1 MKLKYLLFA
10 PFKKNVGE
18 YTLIDFKK
26 VKNSPYFFDIDIET
40 ATISKTTTEVSGV
53 EVSVSY
59 FLYDQKVILAE
70 CEYDLGDILSEK
82 TISLK
87 ETINNVLK
95 DRLIKSIKYTGEL
108 VEEYS
113 IILIGDEKNPT
124 EYIKENQFL
133 IARLMRNLDNKVEL
147 SEAKDILYS
156 KVSYTKGDLT
166 IVDWEGAVIFAK
178 NSDFESDIELLKV
191 GNYQLLRYRMLD
203 REIEDNLILLR
214 NKLEKKKK
222 SILPRGNSILRQTV
236 DTQLSLLLDFD
247 KVDQS
252 LLLVGDWYSS
262 KLYRM
267 IVSEFYLNDWKKI
280 VKDRLESLSSID
292 ETMRSN
298 LTFSWERF
306 LDIVSIV
313 GWAVLLVG
321 YFWLYFKDAGY

>member
-10 PFKKNVGE
+10 PFAKKVAGYE
-18 YTLIDFKK
+18 LTDFKK
-26 VKNSPYFFDIDIET
+26 VKNSPYFFDIDIDT
-40 ATISKTTTEVSGV
+40 ATISKTSLEVGDTK
-53 EVSVSY
+53 VSIDY

-70 CEYDLGDILSEK
+70 CLYDLGDRLTEA

-87 ETINNVLK
+87 EKINNILK
-95 DRLIKSIKYTGEL
+95 EKLLASVNYKGNL

-113 IILIGDEKNPT
+113 VILVGDENNPT
-124 EYIKENQFL
+124 EFVKDKQFL
-133 IARLMRNLDNKVEL
+133 LARLMRNLDNKVEL
-147 SEAKDILYS
+147 AEAKDILYS

-166 IVDWEGAVIFAK
+166 IVDWEGAIIFAK
-178 NSDFESDIELLKV
+178 DGDFESDIELLKV

-203 REIEDNLILLR
+203 SEIEDNLILLR

-222 SILPRGNSILRQTV
+222 SIIPSGNSILRQTV

-262 KLYRM
+262 KLYKL
-267 IVSEFYLNDWKKI
+267 IVSEFYLNDWKTI

-292 ETMRSN
+292 ETMRGN

>member
-1 MKLKYLLFA
+1 MKIKYLFFA
-10 PFKKNVGE
+10 PFTEKVIGYE
-18 YTLIDFKK
+18 LTDFKK
-26 VKNSPYFFDIDIET
+26 VKNSPYFFDIDIDT
-40 ATISKTTTEVSGV
+40 ATISSSSTKIEDIDVSID
-53 EVSVSY
+53 Y
-59 FLYDQKVILAE
+59 FLYDKKVILAE
-70 CEYDLGDILSEK
+70 CFYDLGDKLTEG

-87 ETINNVLK
+87 EKVNNTLRQK
-95 DRLIKSIKYTGEL
+95 LIKAVNYKGNL

-113 IILIGDEKNPT
+113 VIIVDNVANPT
-124 EYIKENQFL
+124 EYVKEKQFL
-133 IARLMRNLDNKVEL
+133 LARLMRNLDNKVEL

-166 IVDWEGAVIFAK
+166 IVDWEGAIVFTK
-178 NSDFESDIELLKV
+178 DNEFQSDVELLKV

-203 REIEDNLILLR
+203 SEIEDNLILLR
-214 NKLEKKKK
+214 NKLENKKK
-222 SILPRGNSILRQTV
+222 SIIPRGNSILRQTV

-262 KLYRM
+262 KLYKL
-267 IVSEFYLNDWKKI
+267 IVSEFYLNDWKTI

-292 ETMRSN
+292 ETMRGN